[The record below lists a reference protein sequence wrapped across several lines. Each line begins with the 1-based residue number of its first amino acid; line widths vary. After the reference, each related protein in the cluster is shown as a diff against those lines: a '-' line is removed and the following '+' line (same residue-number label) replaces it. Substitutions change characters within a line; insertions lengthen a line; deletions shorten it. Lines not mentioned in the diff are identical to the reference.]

1 MTNVN
6 EFQFKHIPVS
16 RRISDQC
23 LWKKNKNTFALSVKK
38 TKPKNLPVRSG
49 CGPQPVWKFIS
60 GNPVTTDWTPCTKVN
75 ISAFS
80 DHKLALVLDHVNIL
94 RMIWMDNLISYNM
107 ILILA
112 SKWLKTK
119 FWFLFSSQIV
129 PTWSTDDE
137 DEQTQ

>member
-1 MTNVN
+1 MGVAHNQSENSSARNPMT
-6 EFQFKHIPVS
+6 I
-16 RRISDQC
+16 
-23 LWKKNKNTFALSVKK
+23 
-38 TKPKNLPVRSG
+38 
-49 CGPQPVWKFIS
+49 
-60 GNPVTTDWTPCTKVN
+60 DWTPCTKVN

-80 DHKLALVLDHVNIL
+80 DHKFALVLGHVNIL
-94 RMIWMDNLISYNM
+94 RMIWIVDLISFNM